1 MAHFAIRHFVNEL
14 QGEYQSRGE
23 HLPLLYA
30 SYASLKKWLG
40 DGYRVDG
47 AWDLLELYLAET
59 VAFWNRF
66 ERLFSRVF
74 PLEWGILGEAL
85 LRAREQCATLHRHDL
100 ALSARDVAVHF
111 VTHLREVKEEVGY
124 DNDREECRARYEEL
138 VEQVTELHRTTSRSR
153 EQALYHLLP
162 RR

>member
-1 MAHFAIRHFVNEL
+1 
-14 QGEYQSRGE
+14 
-23 HLPLLYA
+23 
-30 SYASLKKWLG
+30 
-40 DGYRVDG
+40 VDT

-85 LRAREQCATLHRHDL
+85 LRAREQCAAMHRHDL

-111 VTHLREVKEEVGY
+111 ATHLREVKEEADY
-124 DNDREECRARYEEL
+124 LNDREECRARFEEL
-138 VEQVTELHRTTSRSR
+138 VDQVAELSGTTRVTR

-162 RR
+162 RQ